1 MSELKFDFGLR
12 VWREDN
18 VRFVVKA
25 RLMEKSKKLVIL
37 EMVDSQ

>member
-1 MSELKFDFGLR
+1 MSELKLDFGLR

-18 VRFVVKA
+18 VRFVVNA
-25 RLMEKSKKLVIL
+25 RLMEKSNKLVIL